1 VAYSGASDPNY
12 GYQRTNAM
20 VAVATGATCST
31 GIAINLWFPVS
42 QIGNTSAQW
51 MSWSGVANW
60 NGAYYAGAGV
70 LTYSGASI
78 YDYTFFLFKLNAAL
92 TTLSCPAVPVSQY
105 IGIAAQTATQY
116 ILSSPM
122 LIAAGAGLYW
132 VAMQN
137 SSGNYLQQVSNLPV
151 FSYNGGSITNGIIG
165 SAYGTTSGISTSS
178 TTVQGYT
185 LPGQP
190 SGNVCT
196 PKWSGLLNAY
206 VLASPAWVISGST
219 TSAQPQVAIGTIP
232 SIATNSLTNIATYA
246 TGTANQTAS
255 VSGLDVLSSGGIV
268 YVIQT
273 VANNNIAN
281 SLYVYFGGTAIPLIS
296 SGTSGMQGTPSGY
309 AMWEV
314 VSMGVSYLVYAYISN
329 STASTVLNVWKM
341 STTDGPT
348 LVVNA
353 FPVTNIS
360 LTATVT
366 NNLRRVFGYNGSF
379 LLGDT
384 AAISNTARNS
394 LMLTPNSLASFSIA
408 PDYLQVS
415 GDATPA
421 GLPNV
426 YTTTNSLTTVNPAAP
441 IPSVF
446 VPAGPASNY
455 LRAR

>member
-1 VAYSGASDPNY
+1 
-12 GYQRTNAM
+12 
-20 VAVATGATCST
+20 
-31 GIAINLWFPVS
+31 
-42 QIGNTSAQW
+42 
-51 MSWSGVANW
+51 
-60 NGAYYAGAGV
+60 
-70 LTYSGASI
+70 
-78 YDYTFFLFKLNAAL
+78 
-92 TTLSCPAVPVSQY
+92 
-105 IGIAAQTATQY
+105 
-116 ILSSPM
+116 
-122 LIAAGAGLYW
+122 
-132 VAMQN
+132 
-137 SSGNYLQQVSNLPV
+137 
-151 FSYNGGSITNGIIG
+151 
-165 SAYGTTSGISTSS
+165 
-178 TTVQGYT
+178 
-185 LPGQP
+185 
-190 SGNVCT
+190 
-196 PKWSGLLNAY
+196 
-206 VLASPAWVISGST
+206 
-219 TSAQPQVAIGTIP
+219 
-232 SIATNSLTNIATYA
+232 
-246 TGTANQTAS
+246 
-255 VSGLDVLSSGGIV
+255 
-268 YVIQT
+268 
-273 VANNNIAN
+273 
-281 SLYVYFGGTAIPLIS
+281 
-296 SGTSGMQGTPSGY
+296 
-309 AMWEV
+309 MWEV